1 MEQRKGSNHTRTNQP
16 IPIPTQT
23 NKYIFVM
30 ISIILVDK
38 HGVEKEKQIKSA
50 LFSLDAVY
58 KYAGFRKGD
67 GFAHRHSWKMN
78 DGTYLSCYGKIEG
91 MANNENKYE
100 LPPPIDNALFF
111 GSLVLIHA
119 KQTLKNVE
127 NTGNIKELLMDMSVK
142 QYKEYYDELFG
153 GFDDIETHSNDEGD
167 GDGDGDGDDD
177 DELENVDPKML
188 TKEGYL
194 KDDFIVDSEEEG
206 DGDDDD
212 DDGHYSLEC
221 ESKTKIKTKPKRI
234 VKGTSKK
241 TREDTNKTISTKP
254 SILKNVGKSKLIQ
267 SETLKKE
274 VHKNKQS
281 KLSKA
286 LDSDYECEGE
296 SENTID
302 DEYYDSELEEETY
315 IQE

>member
-1 MEQRKGSNHTRTNQP
+1 
-16 IPIPTQT
+16 
-23 NKYIFVM
+23 M

-78 DGTYLSCYGKIEG
+78 DGTYISCYGKIEG

-111 GSLVLIHA
+111 GSLVLIHT

-153 GFDDIETHSNDEGD
+153 GFDDIETDSNDEGD
-167 GDGDGDGDDD
+167 GDGDD

-206 DGDDDD
+206 GDDGDGD
-212 DDGHYSLEC
+212 YSLEC
-221 ESKTKIKTKPKRI
+221 ETKTKTKTKIKTKPKRI

-241 TREDTNKTISTKP
+241 TCEDTNKTISTKP

-286 LDSDYECEGE
+286 LDSHYESECEGD